1 MELSSLQNLIKRD
14 PETYETE
21 FIYHW
26 EHFVTTSG
34 ILGSSNPLV
43 SFDFDSFKNLVS
55 FLSHCIPLYLN
66 KRNNLKAFGDILK
79 NILLNNLE
87 TIDSTIRLSLL
98 SSLSFFHSK
107 SNDNSADLIEY
118 YFKLLS
124 TKDSSL
130 LEMLETQILNYT
142 RSKNKNS
149 KNIVFNRSMH
159 VYINK
164 ILSETPYNSTEDI
177 KIISSILRILIPL
190 FREFIWNDISALSL
204 ISSIMTKFPSSNI
217 ILQICDF
224 LVSNPTNDE
233 DSQDSDDERIDE
245 KCKELKLKLRV
256 SGKRKSYESKLNKI
270 SKKQKKQKNK
280 TDPKDISF
288 IAIEMLKNPQA
299 IAQILYAFFK
309 RGANAGQQVP
319 FHSRLLVLNALT
331 RIIGTH
337 QLLFPDLYT
346 FIHRF
351 IRQKQAEIT
360 KILAY
365 TAQSFHS
372 QLPDDVT
379 NDFISCISLNLV
391 SDHCSAESIAIGIN
405 TIREICRRHP
415 SAITSEK
422 LLDLTQYSSSKKDKI
437 VKAAA
442 RSLINLFRE
451 IDPQKLHKKYSS
463 RPNNVQE
470 LSDSEEDPTND
481 DITFLSPE
489 AVESHTKY
497 HDYESRL
504 STVLK
509 GRADRKPFGSKK
521 KRTNKQFGMTN
532 KDKAKNKP
540 RILSKHNRKKFRKF

>member
-1 MELSSLQNLIKRD
+1 MELASLQNLIKRD

-21 FIYHW
+21 FIHHW
-26 EHFVTTSG
+26 EHFITTSG

-55 FLSHCIPLYLN
+55 FLSHCIPLFLD

-87 TIDSTIRLSLL
+87 IIDPAIRLSLL

-107 SNDNSADLIEY
+107 CNDNSADLVEY
-118 YFKLLS
+118 FFKLLS
-124 TKDSSL
+124 TKDNSL
-130 LEMLETQILNYT
+130 LEMLETQILNYA
-142 RSKNKNS
+142 RLKNKKS
-149 KNIVFNRSMH
+149 KNIIFNRSMQ

-164 ILSETPYNSTEDI
+164 ILSETTYDSTEDVR
-177 KIISSILRILIPL
+177 IISSILRILIPL
-190 FREFIWNDISALSL
+190 FREFIWNDSSTLSL
-204 ISSIMTKFPSSNI
+204 ISSIMMKFQSSNI

-224 LVSNPTNDE
+224 LVSNPNNE
-233 DSQDSDDERIDE
+233 ESQDSDDERIDE
-245 KCKELKLKLRV
+245 KCKELKLKIRV
-256 SGKRKSYESKLNKI
+256 SGKRKSYESKLNRI

-280 TDPKDISF
+280 TDYKDISF
-288 IAIEMLKNPQA
+288 IAIEMLKDPQA
-299 IAQILYAFFK
+299 IAQILYSFFK
-309 RGANAGQQVP
+309 RGASAGQQIP

-415 SAITSEK
+415 SAISSEK

-451 IDPQKLHKKYSS
+451 IDPHKLHKKYSS

-470 LSDSEEDPTND
+470 LSDSDDDLTND
-481 DITFLSPE
+481 DVTFLSPE

-521 KRTNKQFGMTN
+521 KRGNKQFGMTN

-540 RILSKHNRKKFRKF
+540 RILSKHNRKKFRKV